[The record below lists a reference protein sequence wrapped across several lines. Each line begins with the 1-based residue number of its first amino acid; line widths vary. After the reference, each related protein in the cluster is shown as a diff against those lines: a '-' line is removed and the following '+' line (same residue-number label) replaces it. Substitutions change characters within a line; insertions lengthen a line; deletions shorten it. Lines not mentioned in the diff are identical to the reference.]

1 MLLTLEDNYGLNL
14 TIPSRLQTFLY
25 IGKPVIASI
34 NGEAQKIINAA
45 NAEYVDANDK
55 AGLIR
60 AIVDFKA
67 KKEVDLID
75 YQKMPLIF
83 MRTISQK
90 SKFYQYGKRIKI
102 LILGISGML
111 GHQVYK
117 YLDNEK
123 IYELS
128 GVGKKKVF

>member
-45 NAEYVDANDK
+45 KCGICVDANDK

-75 YQKMPLIF
+75 YQKNAINF
-83 MRTISQK
+83 YENNF
-90 SKFYQYGKRIKI
+90 SKK
-102 LILGISGML
+102 
-111 GHQVYK
+111 QVLSIWK
-117 YLDNEK
+117 K
-123 IYELS
+123 EL
-128 GVGKKKVF
+128 KF